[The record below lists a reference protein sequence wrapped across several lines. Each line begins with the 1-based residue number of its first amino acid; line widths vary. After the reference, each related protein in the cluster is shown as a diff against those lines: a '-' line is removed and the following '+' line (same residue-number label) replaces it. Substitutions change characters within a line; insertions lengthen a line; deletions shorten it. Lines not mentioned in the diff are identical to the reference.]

1 MSSTMVF
8 VDKYITQLSVS
19 DYMSIDMFVIGEM
32 VSWLDSTYFI
42 QEVREDGLILKQNFS
57 IGTVLTKPVKFN
69 EVVKI

>member
-1 MSSTMVF
+1 MNV
-8 VDKYITQLSVS
+8 
-19 DYMSIDMFVIGEM
+19 DMFVIGEM

-42 QEVREDGLILKQNFS
+42 QEVRKDGLILKQNFS